1 MLPLANRVLNLTPR
15 RDTETRPP
23 ETVSL
28 DNGEVLFEQGDTGR
42 DRGSPGRRAKARG
55 LRRTEFGTP
64 HAAARLPVGRWSAG
78 RPDPRLNV
86 DARWPLHSQS
96 DGGTIGRS
104 GIASPTGVRSLTVPV
119 DPGERVGRPTAASR
133 SPARSSA
140 ACRVVRDSAL
150 ELCGQGE
157 VSETVV
163 SPRRSVVETTERG
176 AAGPDRRIERLQSG
190 CDRPVALAAQLVPRQ
205 ATFAWL
211 VA

>member
-1 MLPLANRVLNLTPR
+1 PPLVLADEPTAHLDYIQVDGVLR
-15 RDTETRPP
+15 LLRQIADDGRLVVVATRPP

-42 DRGSPGRRAKARG
+42 DRGSPGRRAKARA

-133 SPARSSA
+133 
-140 ACRVVRDSAL
+140 
-150 ELCGQGE
+150 
-157 VSETVV
+157 
-163 SPRRSVVETTERG
+163 
-176 AAGPDRRIERLQSG
+176 
-190 CDRPVALAAQLVPRQ
+190 
-205 ATFAWL
+205 
-211 VA
+211 